1 MIRKQRITTEKS
13 RGIGMHIEE
22 ICYSFLLMAFAFD
35 SKKNGKRDG
44 ACKKR
49 RGKGEIHQE
58 KCPQAFVFIYIVYI
72 SSHTVP
78 FKN

>member
-35 SKKNGKRDG
+35 SKKKMGREMG
-44 ACKKR
+44 ACKRR

-58 KCPQAFVFIYIVYI
+58 KCPQAFVFIYILFI
-72 SSHTVP
+72 
-78 FKN
+78 